1 MIILYLILF
10 CLGIKEKE
18 RALFCLQLQGQIMS
32 RSNNGFV
39 ILNIH
44 IKTALLLQFVL
55 ITAMTAVQ
63 SFSVCSVPVS
73 TIRLA
78 HNSKYEYGVLG
89 WCVKQPQRQCTG
101 TQIGYNETTTESSIQ
116 KLLLPSDS
124 KYSVSKLLL
133 FHIIS
138 FGLSIILWSM
148 IVVAMISP
156 LQESPLFLLL
166 FTLLMIAMFLFALLS
181 WLVDILLFR
190 IWLDWPGWLMLVVA
204 ITSAFC
210 GSAIWS
216 YRRSVEIRNYT
227 VLNEEDSVVSISQIE
242 VNNKRRDI
250 ESRTC
255 QESIEMMHIVE
266 SDSMVLS
273 ISDISNNNPRIRT
286 LALEDELR
294 EPDITY
300 HRIVEG

>member
-1 MIILYLILF
+1 
-10 CLGIKEKE
+10 
-18 RALFCLQLQGQIMS
+18 MS

-63 SFSVCSVPVS
+63 SFPVCSVPVS

-148 IVVAMISP
+148 IVIAMISP

-227 VLNEEDSVVSISQIE
+227 VLNEEDSVVSINQIE

-250 ESRTC
+250 ESRTY

-266 SDSMVLS
+266 SDPMMLFT
-273 ISDISNNNPRIRT
+273 SDISNNDPRIRT